1 MLVTALSSIREATK
15 AKLNREVEILG
26 ITYPDYI
33 WDHGYIRILLDV
45 AIQTLPGIK
54 DGTQAWPYL
63 HSIRKAYQLD
73 NAKALG
79 YPTGTNIDPEDNLLL
94 QFDYQNSLLEVSITA
109 ITTEATSVE
118 GHFRIADFGGT
129 TQVASVRT
137 SLSYYQ

>member
-1 MLVTALSSIREATK
+1 LLVAALPSIRETTK

-33 WDHGYIRILLDV
+33 YDHGYIRNLLDV
-45 AIQTLPGIK
+45 AIQILPGVK
-54 DGTQAWPYL
+54 SGTQAWPCL

-73 NAKALG
+73 NAKTLG
-79 YPTGTNIDPEDNLLL
+79 YPAGTNIDLEDSLLL
-94 QFDYQNSLLEVSITA
+94 QFDYQNSLLQVSITD

-129 TQVASVRT
+129 RQVASVRT
-137 SLSYYQ
+137 SLSYYE